1 MNKKVTFNPYL
12 VVMII
17 IHLKLK
23 AAYKKKYGEEGHVYS
38 VYQSYVVKE
47 MMAANSFPII
57 TGGSINCLLFNL
69 PIPTEVLTID
79 HFYFHF

>member
-57 TGGSINCLLFNL
+57 TGAWFYQLFIIQPAYTDRSVNN
-69 PIPTEVLTID
+69 
-79 HFYFHF
+79 